1 MSDAFGPKYG
11 WDLVETLVGILVGFC
26 CCKCDAFGRRL
37 VGSVAR
43 RIGSAIL
50 YSFVTY
56 SWSKIG
62 WNMLKRW
69 LEFGRAFVFLDRLCL
84 IDIFIE
90 MLPTPL
96 VLQQYEVI

>member
-1 MSDAFGPKYG
+1 MLLGRSM
-11 WDLVETLVGILVGFC
+11 VGIWLRLWWVSWSAFVV
-26 CCKCDAFGRRL
+26 ANVMHFGRRL

-50 YSFVTY
+50 CSYVTY